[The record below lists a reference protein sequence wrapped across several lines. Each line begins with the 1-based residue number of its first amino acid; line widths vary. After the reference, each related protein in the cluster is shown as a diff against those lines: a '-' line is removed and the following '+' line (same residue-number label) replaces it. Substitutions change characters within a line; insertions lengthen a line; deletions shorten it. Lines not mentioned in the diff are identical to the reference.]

1 MGPHHLKLVE
11 TTIQFLQFMTSIFI
25 IILSASGATFYY
37 YWTNKLNGL
46 QVKNL
51 WPFVLPTG
59 IVFGAFI
66 FIGVI
71 YSMLIDALSEGTI
84 SKYVDFWFK
93 YVGIVL
99 WLAIFISVSLLGL
112 AFILVS
118 RKVQK

>member
-1 MGPHHLKLVE
+1 MGC
-11 TTIQFLQFMTSIFI
+11 I
-25 IILSASGATFYY
+25 
-37 YWTNKLNGL
+37 

-112 AFILVS
+112 AFILIS